1 MGNVFLDDYVVVTI
15 VGICLC
21 LGYVIKT
28 SLNFIPN
35 KYIPLIMLVV
45 GTSANVFMHI
55 QDITLQVILSGM
67 VSGLAST
74 GGYEAVHQM
83 IKNYGNH
90 MGTDGIEGANDE
102 KEDSSKE
109 DDDNASN

>member
-1 MGNVFLDDYVVVTI
+1 MENVLLNDYVVVSI

-45 GTSANVFMHI
+45 GTTANVLIHI
-55 QDITLQVILSGM
+55 QDVTLQVVLSGM

-83 IKNYGNH
+83 IKNYGNQ
-90 MGTDGIEGANDE
+90 MGTEGIEGADDE
-102 KEDSSKE
+102 EDKFVKG
-109 DDDNASN
+109 DDTDDAS